1 MNISYDRLSERIGDI
16 FFEFSL
22 LNSEINALR
31 KRICSLEN
39 ELRSYKENDIEF

>member
-1 MNISYDRLSERIGDI
+1 MNINYDRLSERINDI

-22 LNSEINALR
+22 LNSEINTLR

-39 ELRSYKENDIEF
+39 

>member
-1 MNISYDRLSERIGDI
+1 MNISYDRLSERIDDI
-16 FFEFSL
+16 FFESSL

-39 ELRSYKENDIEF
+39 ELCSYKEDDIKF